1 MADMLGTDQT
11 RDLKA
16 QAESCMTRSHS
27 RQPITVEEYH
37 TRAQIGLIDP
47 DARVELIEGEV
58 IDMGPIGNR
67 HGYAVDLLAERLLG
81 LAQGNA
87 IARVQG
93 ALRLSDITEV
103 QPDIS
108 LLKMRTDRYRDS
120 HACGTDALLV
130 VEVSDTTLRKDLYV
144 KTPLYARHGVPEVWI
159 IDLQIDR
166 IRFHR
171 NPQGG
176 RYRDVTSAAE
186 PGRTPIPGLQR
197 ASLDLAPLLA
207 T

>member
-1 MADMLGTDQT
+1 
-11 RDLKA
+11 
-16 QAESCMTRSHS
+16 MTPSHS
-27 RQPITVEEYH
+27 RQPMTVEEYY

-58 IDMGPIGNR
+58 VDMAPIGNR
-67 HGYAVDLLAERLLG
+67 HGYAVDLLAERLLA
-81 LAQGNA
+81 LAQGKA
-87 IARVQG
+87 IVRVQG

-108 LLKMRTDRYRDS
+108 LLKMRTDRYRES
-120 HACGTDALLV
+120 QACGSDALLV
-130 VEVSDTTLRKDLYV
+130 IEVSDTTLRKDLHV

-159 IDLQIDR
+159 VDLENNR

-171 NPQGG
+171 APGGG
-176 RYRDVTSAAE
+176 RYRDITSASK
-186 PGRTPIPGLQR
+186 PGTTPVPGL
-197 ASLDLAPLLA
+197 AGAEIDLAALLV